1 MSVGYDPFSTLQS
14 VPKTPKQRYEV
25 MTEVMPK
32 NGKLSLEMMYQ
43 TCGTQINLD
52 YTSEK
57 NFIKKFKLS
66 SFLVPLSVAIFANS
80 PIKENK
86 STGYFSYR
94 SKAWQHT
101 SRGGLPRIFLEE
113 MDFEKYTD
121 MAINMP
127 LLFILKDS
135 KYVNAA
141 GNTFKDFMK
150 GKIDILKNKN
160 ILIGFAA
167 SIAISA
173 IAADYFS
180 SQEDYLNTSL
190 TLIVDYTVFFST
202 FGGLF
207 YLDNRKKY
215 VLENGQTDKS
225 LLKSDLVKIISSLG
239 ISEVVYTVAR
249 WSLQYYLLLLNYEP
263 YMASIISQMIS
274 TVIYMFTINLIIKLT
289 KLFKNDSV

>member
-1 MSVGYDPFSTLQS
+1 M
-14 VPKTPKQRYEV
+14 K
-25 MTEVMPK
+25 
-32 NGKLSLEMMYQ
+32 
-43 TCGTQINLD
+43 
-52 YTSEK
+52 
-57 NFIKKFKLS
+57 
-66 SFLVPLSVAIFANS
+66 
-80 PIKENK
+80 
-86 STGYFSYR
+86 
-94 SKAWQHT
+94 
-101 SRGGLPRIFLEE
+101 
-113 MDFEKYTD
+113 
-121 MAINMP
+121 
-127 LLFILKDS
+127 S
-135 KYVNAA
+135 KY
-141 GNTFKDFMK
+141 KEY
-150 GKIDILKNKN
+150 LKLNKN

-167 SIAISA
+167 SIVISA

-239 ISEVVYTVAR
+239 ISEVVYTIAR
-249 WSLQYYLLLLNYEP
+249 WILQYYLLSLNYEP